1 MAIPDFQSTMLPLL
15 KMAADGKEHTLRRA
29 IETLAVE
36 FRLSEEERQALL
48 ASGRQA
54 VFDNRVAWSRTYL
67 TRAGLLES
75 TGRGTFRITD
85 KGASVARKNLDR
97 IDVKFLSQYPEFAA
111 FHSGKPIKGQSETQ
125 TAAAVVE
132 TQTPEEVLDEISRQL
147 NKALAQELLERVK
160 GCEPEFFEKLVLKL
174 LVAMGYGDEKTA
186 QHTRLAGDGGIDGI
200 INQDKLGL
208 DAVYVQA
215 KRWDANV
222 GRPVVQAFA
231 GSLEGN
237 QASKGVLITTSS
249 FSKDAKD
256 YVNRI
261 GKRIVLMDGEQLAQH
276 MIEHGIGVTEK
287 ATYVVRGVDLNY
299 FVET

>member
-111 FHSGKPIKGQSETQ
+111 FHSGKPIEGQSETQ